1 VNNFGTIKSSG
12 PLGRGVLL
20 EDGGSVVNNV
30 SGYIGEVHFRKGG
43 RMLPHDY
50 NSREGAIDAAAC
62 RRWLADSQ
70 VWITG
75 PHHNRLHVGACLH
88 RQQHDPPYR
97 PAAGGLDAGDQFRL
111 TRPAAVVVAHLIEDG
126 SD

>member
-20 EDGGSVVNNV
+20 EDGGSVVNNA
-30 SGYIGEVHFRKGG
+30 SGY
-43 RMLPHDY
+43 MLSDDY

-62 RRWLADSQ
+62 RRWLADPQ

-75 PHHNRLHVGACLH
+75 PHGEVVQSAEVERI
-88 RQQHDPPYR
+88 YR
-97 PAAGGLDAGDQFRL
+97 ARHSIAKSP
-111 TRPAAVVVAHLIEDG
+111 
-126 SD
+126 